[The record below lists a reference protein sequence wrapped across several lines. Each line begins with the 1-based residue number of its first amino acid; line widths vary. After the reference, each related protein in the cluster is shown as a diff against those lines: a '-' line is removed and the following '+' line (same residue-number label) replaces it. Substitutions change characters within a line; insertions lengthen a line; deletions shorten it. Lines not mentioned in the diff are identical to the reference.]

1 MSGRMSRNKGARNER
16 QLVKYLESKGYH
28 ALRVPLSGA
37 AKGFKHDV
45 TAEKDGVTYTFELK
59 VRANE
64 YESIYHFYE
73 TNKQGGIVRVGSGG
87 DAAEVLVMSN
97 EFERVLEMTG
107 AYPANTTRTVKKLF
121 NMRNLLN
128 GAQFLVIR
136 GDRLGFLFIQY
147 G

>member
-1 MSGRMSRNKGARNER
+1 MSRNKGARNER
-16 QLVKYLESKGYH
+16 ALVKYLESKGYK

-64 YESIYHFYE
+64 YESIYHFYN
-73 TNKQGGIVRVGSGG
+73 THKSGG
-87 DAAEVLVMSN
+87 VVRIGTGNDDCEVLIMSN
-97 EFERVLEMTG
+97 EFEKVISIDG
-107 AYPANTTRTVKKLF
+107 GYPADTSRTAKKLF
-121 NMRNLLN
+121 NMKNLLN

-136 GDRLGFLFIQY
+136 GDRQGWLFIHY
-147 G
+147 A